1 MSEEHEMCSYASYD
15 GDDTQL
21 SSADNALPA
30 RYRTRQTPRGG
41 KRRKTTLAKRQQSL
55 VKLEKQLSREF
66 SSDEET
72 SKHPPPPP
80 GDGEERYKIPSDDSS
95 SSVDE
100 DYEVD
105 SIASSIEETLT

>member
-1 MSEEHEMCSYASYD
+1 MSEEHEMCSYVSYD
-15 GDDTQL
+15 ADDRSQI
-21 SSADNALPA
+21 SPADNALPA

-72 SKHPPPPP
+72 SKSPPP
-80 GDGEERYKIPSDDSS
+80 GDGEERYKIPSDDSG